1 MPAYATPLLSS
12 EDLAKFRVW
21 FLELDHQLWDR
32 QIEADARAGNM
43 PKNNS
48 PLPSKSELRALA
60 AGPLSFDAI
69 EAQYDEETAIQVGIL
84 RDPNTHELTAE
95 EAARLQPARRR
106 GKQKA
111 SVKVRV
117 SVRVSVRLDA
127 DLVSQL
133 RATGAG
139 WQTRLN
145 GLLRQAVFDKKAG

>member
-1 MPAYATPLLSS
+1 
-12 EDLAKFRVW
+12 
-21 FLELDHQLWDR
+21 
-32 QIEADARAGNM
+32 M
-43 PKNNS
+43 PKNNP

-84 RDPNTHELTAE
+84 RDPDTHELTAE

-111 SVKVRV
+111 PVK
-117 SVRVSVRLDA
+117 VRVSVRLDA
-127 DLVSQL
+127 DLVAQL